1 MSRVLAAFVGAG
13 LALAALAGP
22 ARAQDKPP
30 RDLSDTL
37 RPCTRANL
45 LGTWEVVRM
54 GAAPGFTFDRA
65 GPEYRPFQRYVFDAN
80 ATMRHLTSET
90 AITPD
95 EHRALVAR
103 AAAAIWAVDETG
115 RLQLLKDGAARPET
129 ATCVVL
135 LKDVVSRQGGI
146 PGLPGDLLLT
156 HADAS
161 GRAVVR
167 RQLRRLAEP

>member
-1 MSRVLAAFVGAG
+1 MSRVLTAFVGAG

-22 ARAQDKPP
+22 ARAQDPP
-30 RDLSDTL
+30 KDLGDTL
-37 RPCTRANL
+37 RPCARIDL

-65 GPEYRPFQRYVFDAN
+65 EPEYRPFQRYVFDAN
-80 ATMRHLTSET
+80 ATARHLTSET

-103 AAAAIWAVDETG
+103 AAAATWAVDETG
-115 RLQLLKDGAARPET
+115 RLQLLKEGAAQPET
-129 ATCVVL
+129 ATCAVL
-135 LKDVVSRQGGI
+135 LKEVASRQGGI

-156 HADAS
+156 HADAR
-161 GRAVVR
+161 GKPVVR
-167 RQLRRLAEP
+167 RQLRKLAAP